1 MQPRVINK
9 QYVQRIL
16 DDLIIEQQDIYE
28 NQKEVTAY
36 DRKHLSR
43 SLLAINKMSV
53 SCHLMLDL
61 FNGTK

>member
-16 DDLIIEQQDIYE
+16 DDLIIEQQDINE
-28 NQKEVTAY
+28 NQKNVTAY

-53 SCHLMLDL
+53 SCHMMLDL
-61 FNGTK
+61 FNGAK